1 MTEVQRDPNFTIK
14 DTTEIQTLSLILF
27 AAGIGYEPQFDIQD
41 RLRGFRAPQ
50 FDCDGDGR
58 LSVQTMIDLHNYAPA
73 EVFADIKSYKSYK
86 SFMEGGD
93 VYPHRAAA
101 CLFASTLRLVEK
113 VKGVGSRRQGL
124 IIQSGMVK
132 FTSHKFYLSVRKDV
146 GIK

>member
-1 MTEVQRDPNFTIK
+1 MTKVDRDPNFTIK
-14 DTTEIQTLSLILF
+14 DTAEIQTLSLVLF
-27 AAGIGYEPQFDIQD
+27 GAGIGYEPMFDTQD

-58 LSVQTMIDLHNYAPA
+58 LSVQTMIDLHNQAPA
-73 EVFADIKSYKSYK
+73 EVFADIKSFKNYKE
-86 SFMEGGD
+86 FMEIGS

-101 CLFASTLRLVEK
+101 CLFACTLRLVEK
-113 VKGVGSRRQGL
+113 VKGVGSRRKGL

-132 FTSHKFYLSVRKDV
+132 FTSHKFYINVRKDL

>member
-1 MTEVQRDPNFTIK
+1 MTEVKHDPEFTIK

-27 AAGIGYEPQFDIQD
+27 AAGIGYEPLFDVHD

-50 FDCDGDGR
+50 FDIDGDGR
-58 LSVQTMIDLHNYAPA
+58 LSVNTMINLHNQAPS
-73 EVFADIKSYKSYK
+73 EVFSDIKSFKNYKD
-86 SFMEGGD
+86 FMSSGD

-101 CLFASTLRLVEK
+101 CLFACTLRLVEK
-113 VKGVGSRRQGL
+113 VKGVGSRREGL

-132 FTSHKFYLSVRKDV
+132 FTSHKFYLSVRESV